1 MNNENDFEQQME
13 IDDIVDGIMAD
24 NEKRVQEMASNLVKE
39 IIKQE
44 HARIAEIVEDYF
56 GSNPMTQE
64 IIDLIKGKSPNV

>member
-1 MNNENDFEQQME
+1 MNNEYDVEQQLAIKAVLAE
-13 IDDIVDGIMAD
+13 
-24 NEKRVQEMASNLVKE
+24 NEQRVQEMAAGLVKE

-64 IIDLIKGKSPNV
+64 IVDLIKGKSPNV